1 MLNLNERYL
10 DVKRLGFGKTQ
21 NIEVKLGRR
30 FYYVDVNKNQDSAV
44 IDFYPKTTKSRND
57 QSKYSG
63 GVLGVSVKPEAAL
76 GREFFEDIKQIKA
89 AQEVMFKW
97 RQTVK

>member
-10 DVKRLGFGKTQ
+10 DVKRLDFGKTQ
-21 NIEVKLGRR
+21 NIEVKIGRNL
-30 FYYVDVNKNQDSAV
+30 YYVDVNKNQDRAV
-44 IDFYPKTTKSRND
+44 IDFYPKTTKNRNG

-63 GVLGVSVKPEAAL
+63 GVLGVAVKPEAAL
-76 GREFFEDIKQIKA
+76 GREFFEDIEQIKA

-97 RQTVK
+97 RGAIK